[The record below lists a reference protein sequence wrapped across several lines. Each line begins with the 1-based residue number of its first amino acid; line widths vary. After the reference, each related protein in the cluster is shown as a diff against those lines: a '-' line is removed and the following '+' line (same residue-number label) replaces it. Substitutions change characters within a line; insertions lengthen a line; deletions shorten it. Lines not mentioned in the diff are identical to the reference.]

1 MNENYDGRI
10 NLDGLWL
17 RKNQLL
23 QLAMCVGNYN
33 LAEHYLCALLA
44 DAVVKGRREAIM
56 EVNKVR
62 EHYGVMAFPLAEND
76 LVGDE
81 DLNGKTRLSAAE
93 EKTIN
98 LFLSKTQ
105 EERIDVLRRC
115 MNRLLTDYDLFNG
128 ARNWLAIFLVIRD
141 RLMSGDLNQTEFIAL
156 AGQIAPDNFPEK
168 WLMSKNT
175 MKNFSRE
182 IIKEDRAREYYRM
195 KRTPQRLL
203 CNTFWGII
211 QETILT
217 EI

>member
-1 MNENYDGRI
+1 
-10 NLDGLWL
+10 
-17 RKNQLL
+17 
-23 QLAMCVGNYN
+23 
-33 LAEHYLCALLA
+33 
-44 DAVVKGRREAIM
+44 
-56 EVNKVR
+56 
-62 EHYGVMAFPLAEND
+62 
-76 LVGDE
+76 
-81 DLNGKTRLSAAE
+81 
-93 EKTIN
+93 
-98 LFLSKTQ
+98 
-105 EERIDVLRRC
+105 

-141 RLMSGDLNQTEFIAL
+141 RLMSGDLNQTEFITL
-156 AGQIAPDNFPEK
+156 AGQITPDNLPEK

-182 IIKEDRAREYYRM
+182 IIKEDRDKEYYRM